1 NEFVGY
7 EKLNCE
13 SKILAILDE
22 NFNIKDEVKSGET
35 AWLMLE
41 RTPFYAASGGQ
52 CADIGTIG
60 KSAVLDTQKFFD
72 LNLSAI
78 SAAQTLKTG
87 DTVECEVDAPRR
99 TMIARHHSATHLLHA
114 ALRKILGEHVTQ
126 AGSLVEP
133 SRLRF
138 DFSHP
143 KAMSED
149 EILAVQSFVNEAIC
163 RGAAQ
168 KMEIMDIGSAKNSG
182 AIALFGEKY
191 GADVRVV
198 SFGEVSKELCGG
210 THVNNISEIGAFLIL
225 KESGVSAG
233 VRRIEAICSQEVVK
247 FSRDLRDKMS
257 LIEAELKGGD
267 PIAAIKKLKSE
278 IKELKQSAKT
288 AKDPN
293 ALSFS
298 DVIGVKLCVAAVDGG
313 DIKTMIDEFKNSH
326 EKAAIMLMQAGAD
339 GKISIAAGVKN
350 APIKAGEWVKL
361 AAQILGGGGG
371 GRDD

>member
-1 NEFVGY
+1 
-7 EKLNCE
+7 
-13 SKILAILDE
+13 
-22 NFNIKDEVKSGET
+22 
-35 AWLMLE
+35 M
-41 RTPFYAASGGQ
+41 
-52 CADIGTIG
+52 
-60 KSAVLDTQKFFD
+60 
-72 LNLSAI
+72 
-78 SAAQTLKTG
+78 
-87 DTVECEVDAPRR
+87 
-99 TMIARHHSATHLLHA
+99 
-114 ALRKILGEHVTQ
+114 
-126 AGSLVEP
+126 VEP

-247 FSRDLRDKMS
+247 FSQDLRDKMS
-257 LIEAELKGGD
+257 LIETELKSND
-267 PIAAIKKLKSE
+267 PILGIKKLKSE
-278 IKELKQSAKT
+278 IKELKQGAKT
-288 AKDPN
+288 ASDPN

-298 DVIGVKLCVAAVDGG
+298 DVSGVKLCVAAVDGG

-326 EKAAIMLMQAGAD
+326 EKAAIMLMQVGAD

-361 AAQILGGGGG
+361 AASILGGGGG
-371 GRDD
+371 GRDDFATAGGKDALKIEEAIKEATSYAKGKI